1 MDAPARIAVWL
12 DDAQEPLARAIIAA
26 AGVQLAAAGS
36 PAGPDIAA
44 RLGAPQPLPDLRS
57 TLADAGAGLDVQGVL
72 VLSPQSVGAGELG
85 ALAAATSRRVL
96 VASLEPVP
104 SRLDDLTSASWLGK
118 VQTQRPIDACRPL
131 ARFRRSPAMRN
142 ALDMLEA
149 FGPIRAAWLRCEG
162 TRAHGS
168 LGARLID
175 GLDLLHDLL
184 GPAETVHAAATAI
197 DTDRPAD
204 DLAAITGEIV
214 ATLTHAGA
222 GAQPGVVACVQAT
235 SRAPGWRRE
244 AVLLGEAGVVRLNE
258 GSFVWTDPAGKIR
271 DEWRALSRGT
281 SDAPNAAG
289 APYTPGEHA
298 SGRIHDAR
306 GQSTLFEAADAAS
319 SEAASNDATPT
330 PHPPEF
336 DAAAEAIAESLRR
349 YLDPHAA
356 AEPPS
361 NAEHVLAAAH
371 AAILS
376 ARTRNTESPA
386 TIRRL
391 FARD

>member
-1 MDAPARIAVWL
+1 MDAPVRIAIWL
-12 DDAQEPLARAIIAA
+12 DDGQELLARAIL
-26 AGVQLAAAGS
+26 AGAGLDLAAAGS
-36 PAGPDIAA
+36 PAGPDVAA

-57 TLADAGAGLDVQGVL
+57 TLADAGAGLDVHGVL
-72 VLSPQSVGAGELG
+72 VLSAQSIGAGELG

-149 FGPIRAAWLRCEG
+149 FGPIRAAWLRCEA
-162 TRAHGS
+162 TPAHGS

-175 GLDLLHDLL
+175 GLDVLHDLL

-197 DTDRPAD
+197 DPDRHAD
-204 DLAAITGEIV
+204 DLADITGDII

-222 GAQPGVVACVQAT
+222 AAQPGVVACVQAT
-235 SRAPGWRRE
+235 SRASGWRRE
-244 AVLLGEAGVVRLNE
+244 AVLLGEAGVVRLDE
-258 GSFVWTDPAGKIR
+258 GSFVWTDPAGKVR
-271 DEWRALSRGT
+271 DEWRAMSRVT
-281 SDAPNAAG
+281 SDASNAAS
-289 APYTPGEHA
+289 APYT
-298 SGRIHDAR
+298 SGYRDAARVHDAR
-306 GQSTLFEAADAAS
+306 GQSTLFEAAASAS
-319 SEAASNDATPT
+319 SDAASNDATPT
-330 PHPPEF
+330 PQSPKF

-349 YLDPHAA
+349 FLDPHAA

>member
-1 MDAPARIAVWL
+1 MDAPARLAVWL
-12 DDAQEPLARAIIAA
+12 DDGQEPLARAIVAA
-26 AGVQLAAAGS
+26 AGVEIAAAGS
-36 PAGPDIAA
+36 PAGPDVAA

-72 VLSPQSVGAGELG
+72 VLSPQSIGVGELG

-162 TRAHGS
+162 TPAHGS

-197 DTDRPAD
+197 DPDRPAD

-222 GAQPGVVACVQAT
+222 TRQQGVVACVQAT
-235 SRAPGWRRE
+235 SRASGWRRE

-258 GSFVWTDPAGKIR
+258 GSFVWTDPAGKVR
-271 DEWRALSRGT
+271 DEWRATGRGT
-281 SDAPNAAG
+281 PNAAIVPN
-289 APYTPGEHA
+289 APGESESPRAKH
-298 SGRIHDAR
+298 AR
-306 GQSTLFEAADAAS
+306 GESSLFEAADP
-319 SEAASNDATPT
+319 ASNDAAPS
-330 PHPPEF
+330 PRAAPP
-336 DAAAEAIAESLRR
+336 DATDAIAESLRR
-349 YLDPHAA
+349 LLDPHAA